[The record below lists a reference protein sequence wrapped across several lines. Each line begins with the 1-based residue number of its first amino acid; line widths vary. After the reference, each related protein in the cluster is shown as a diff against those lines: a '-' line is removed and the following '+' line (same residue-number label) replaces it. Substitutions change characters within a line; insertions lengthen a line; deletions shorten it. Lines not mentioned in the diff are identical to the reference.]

1 MASLKLNL
9 ETEFLTT
16 TCCKFGCVIALTKEI
31 MQARRRDHATF
42 YCPSGHPLSFTG
54 EATEEQLRRRLSDSQ
69 TREATA
75 KREAEYQRKR
85 AEEELSKRHE
95 AEGKL
100 RRVKN
105 GVCPCCKRSFSNLG
119 RHMKGKH
126 PDFATPATTE
136 TQQGA

>member
-16 TCCKFGCVIALTKEI
+16 TCCNCGCVVALTREI

-42 YCPSGHPLSFTG
+42 YCPNGHPLSFTG
-54 EATEEQLRRRLSDSQ
+54 EPTEEQLRKRLNDSL
-69 TREATA
+69 TRESTA
-75 KREAEYQRKR
+75 KIEAEYQRKR
-85 AEEELSKRHE
+85 ANEEALKRE
-95 AEGKL
+95 AAENKL

-126 PDFATPATTE
+126 PDFAEPNMGKSE
-136 TQQGA
+136 